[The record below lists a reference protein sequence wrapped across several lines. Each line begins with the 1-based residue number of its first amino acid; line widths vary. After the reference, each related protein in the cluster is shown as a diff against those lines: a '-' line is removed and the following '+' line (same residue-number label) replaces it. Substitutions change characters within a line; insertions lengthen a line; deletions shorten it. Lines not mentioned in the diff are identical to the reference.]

1 MPRKNEF
8 NVNILI
14 AFIFQAI
21 NLPWIKN
28 KRSFFR
34 IIKKLMTVCVFMY
47 LGFTV
52 CALKQIKCSLNSSLM
67 SSPYSTIFW
76 FSLYFKEYLKIFVL
90 EINLKGTDSLL
101 SVIGSNINSVKASV
115 INVWRLKFLL
125 NILLILGYLFCKCQL
140 AFEIYQI

>member
-1 MPRKNEF
+1 
-8 NVNILI
+8 
-14 AFIFQAI
+14 
-21 NLPWIKN
+21 
-28 KRSFFR
+28 
-34 IIKKLMTVCVFMY
+34 MTVCVFMY
-47 LGFTV
+47 LGFTA

-115 INVWRLKFLL
+115 INV
-125 NILLILGYLFCKCQL
+125 
-140 AFEIYQI
+140 